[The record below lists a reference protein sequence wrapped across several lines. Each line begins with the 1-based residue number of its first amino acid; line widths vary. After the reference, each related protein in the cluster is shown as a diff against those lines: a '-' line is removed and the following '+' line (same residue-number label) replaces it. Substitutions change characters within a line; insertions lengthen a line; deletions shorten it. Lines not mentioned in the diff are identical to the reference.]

1 MTPIPATVQ
10 GNFRAV
16 FGANQIRAASPADA
30 ICGVQPQFLLE
41 PATEQQLATA
51 LRLAD
56 ESRLAVIP
64 RGGGSKLGWGNAP
77 SRADLLLS
85 TRRLSRIIEHAW
97 ADLTVTVE
105 AGCTI
110 DTLQQTLAEHGQRLA
125 LDPLWP
131 EKATVGG
138 MLATNDSGA
147 LRLRFGALRDLIIG
161 VTIALADGTLASSGG
176 KVVKNVAG
184 YDLPKLVTGALG
196 TLGVITRAVFRLHP
210 LPRHRRS
217 FTISVSNPRE
227 AQKTILAIQ
236 DSGLAHVALQSH
248 FSAEA
253 SPAID
258 ILFEGTEAGLDA
270 QASQLHGL
278 CKSAKSSV
286 AQVRPEPPTV
296 TNAKAPPSPSA
307 WNARED
313 LWSFSNPAENAIAKI
328 SVLPADLARAV
339 ELIRTVAE
347 ASRVNWKL
355 LLYATGLGWLRGE
368 GPAGNLHRALTT
380 LRAEL
385 EKIGGSLAV
394 VFRPAKME
402 AFDAWGSP
410 GDSLPLL
417 KAVKS
422 RLDPSSTLN
431 PGRFVGGI

>member
-1 MTPIPATVQ
+1 MTPISATLQ
-10 GNFRAV
+10 NNFRAV
-16 FGANQIRAASPADA
+16 LSADQIRPASPADS
-30 ICGVQPQFLLE
+30 ICGVQPQFLIE

-56 ESRLAVIP
+56 ESQLAVIP

-85 TRRLSRIIEHAW
+85 TARLSRIVEHAW
-97 ADLTVTVE
+97 GDLTVTVE

-110 DTLQQTLAEHGQRLA
+110 ETLQQTLAEHGQRLA
-125 LDPLWP
+125 IDPLWP

-138 MLATNDSGA
+138 MLSSNDSGA

-210 LPRHRRS
+210 LPRHSRS

-227 AQKTILAIQ
+227 AQQIILAIQ
-236 DSGLAHVALQSH
+236 DSRLAHVALQSQ
-248 FSAEA
+248 FSAD
-253 SPAID
+253 SPVID

-270 QASQLHGL
+270 QASQLRGF
-278 CKSAKSSV
+278 CKSAKSSL
-286 AQVRPEPPTV
+286 AQVHPEPRTV
-296 TNAKAPPSPSA
+296 TNAKASSSPSP

-313 LWSFSNPAENAIAKI
+313 LWSFSKPAENAIAKI
-328 SVLPADLARAV
+328 SVLPADLARTV

-347 ASRVNWKL
+347 PSRVNWKL

-385 EKIGGSLAV
+385 EKMGGSLAV
-394 VFRPAKME
+394 LHRPANMQ

-417 KAVKS
+417 KAVKT
-422 RLDPSSTLN
+422 RLDPWSTLN